1 MPPGFAL
8 SAPYYQVHV
17 EMLAEGTAPARRQL
31 LQLWWR
37 RLSAAAEVSASQQ
50 TQVRDAIANLC
61 GVAPASVTVTVTA
74 VDPEILP
81 DSVIVTVTVPMGSL
95 DEAEAA
101 MSSAMT
107 AMGSIADA
115 YSVLASSNLVLRSPP
130 TITIVEATHIVPPP
144 FDPTVAIILGTVLPT
159 LLLCAILVFRR
170 RKAIQ
175 SVCCGKAP
183 GEVTSPASEANV
195 QGV

>member
-37 RLSAAAEVSASQQ
+37 RLSAAEVSASQQ

-144 FDPTVAIILGTVLPT
+144 FDPTLAIILGAGIPT
-159 LLLCAILVFRR
+159 LLLLCIIFIRR
-170 RKAIQ
+170 RRARAKGREERER
-175 SVCCGKAP
+175 V
-183 GEVTSPASEANV
+183 
-195 QGV
+195 